1 MEEYLFRFIIFL
13 LLTLNMYAADLVT
26 LYRYEGINSV
36 EKEIENKL
44 KDATYWQEYLKDKNV
59 DFGYYEFKKYVL
71 VTQKNQSEIAVYEKV
86 DNDYKLV
93 SKSSVIVGEN
103 KGDKYTEGD
112 KKTPEGAYEL
122 VQKRVGLDSFYGPFA
137 LVTSYPNIFDQ
148 KINLIFQHPNEQVLY
163 AIRSM
168 SVCLLLRY
176 NLYEEQHQARLHN
189 WSTLPKSPSHF

>member
-71 VTQKNQSEIAVYEKV
+71 VAQKNQSEIAVYQKV
-86 DNDYKLV
+86 DNDYKL
-93 SKSSVIVGEN
+93 
-103 KGDKYTEGD
+103 
-112 KKTPEGAYEL
+112 L
-122 VQKRVGLDSFYGPFA
+122 
-137 LVTSYPNIFDQ
+137 
-148 KINLIFQHPNEQVLY
+148 
-163 AIRSM
+163 
-168 SVCLLLRY
+168 
-176 NLYEEQHQARLHN
+176 
-189 WSTLPKSPSHF
+189 